1 MVLIETREEIKM
13 TIYCVSHLCIL
24 EYCSTHSIKINYI
37 FKVYEEPV
45 EIVPEEEEPVP
56 VVEEEEPV
64 PVVEEEEPVPVV
76 EEEEPVPV
84 VEEVEPEAPPPAG
97 TRQDSLN
104 GRGTRPTLKTVKSGK
119 LINSITCTFWRR
131 RLYFLRNRDG
141 WFLLQDRFLW
151 YLWHLKERVSFT
163 SG

>member
-1 MVLIETREEIKM
+1 MILIETREEIKM
-13 TIYCVSHLCIL
+13 TIHCVSHLGIL

-64 PVVEEEEPVPVV
+64 PVVEEEEPVPAV

-104 GRGTRPTLKTVKSGK
+104 GRIHHLIFYVYYLSCLRQTFQSSISFLNIWSHWQEQKSVAHIK
-119 LINSITCTFWRR
+119 LLSYTHNAA
-131 RLYFLRNRDG
+131 
-141 WFLLQDRFLW
+141 
-151 YLWHLKERVSFT
+151 
-163 SG
+163 

>member
-1 MVLIETREEIKM
+1 MILIETRGEIKM

-56 VVEEEEPV
+56 FE
-64 PVVEEEEPVPVV
+64 EEEEPVPVV

-97 TRQDSLN
+97 IRQDSLN
-104 GRGTRPTLKTVKSGK
+104 GRIYY
-119 LINSITCTFWRR
+119 LIFYVYYLSCLRQTSHSSI
-131 RLYFLRNRDG
+131 
-141 WFLLQDRFLW
+141 
-151 YLWHLKERVSFT
+151 SFFNIWPY
-163 SG
+163 

>member
-1 MVLIETREEIKM
+1 MTINDIIKHQRGFSNIQSNRNRNRSNKMDFILIKVMILIETREEVKTM
-13 TIYCVSHLCIL
+13 YCVSHLCIL

-56 VVEEEEPV
+56 VVEEEEPI
-64 PVVEEEEPVPVV
+64 PVVEK
-76 EEEEPVPV
+76 EEPVPV

-104 GRGTRPTLKTVKSGK
+104 GRIDH
-119 LINSITCTFWRR
+119 LIFYVYYLSCLRQTSQSSI
-131 RLYFLRNRDG
+131 
-141 WFLLQDRFLW
+141 
-151 YLWHLKERVSFT
+151 SFFNI
-163 SG
+163 

>member
-1 MVLIETREEIKM
+1 MILIETREEIKM
-13 TIYCVSHLCIL
+13 TIHCVSHLGIL

-64 PVVEEEEPVPVV
+64 PVVEE
-76 EEEEPVPV
+76 
-84 VEEVEPEAPPPAG
+84 VEPEAPPPAG

-104 GRGTRPTLKTVKSGK
+104 GRIHHLIFYVYYLSCLRQTFQSSISFLNIWSHWQEQKSVAHIK
-119 LINSITCTFWRR
+119 LLSYTHNAA
-131 RLYFLRNRDG
+131 
-141 WFLLQDRFLW
+141 
-151 YLWHLKERVSFT
+151 
-163 SG
+163 

>member
-1 MVLIETREEIKM
+1 MILIETRGEIKM

-76 EEEEPVPV
+76 EE
-84 VEEVEPEAPPPAG
+84 VEPEAPPPAG
-97 TRQDSLN
+97 IRQDSLN
-104 GRGTRPTLKTVKSGK
+104 GRIYY
-119 LINSITCTFWRR
+119 LIFYVYYLSCLRQTSHSSI
-131 RLYFLRNRDG
+131 
-141 WFLLQDRFLW
+141 
-151 YLWHLKERVSFT
+151 SFFNIWPY
-163 SG
+163 

>member
-1 MVLIETREEIKM
+1 MILIETREEIKM
-13 TIYCVSHLCIL
+13 TIYCVSHLGIL

-64 PVVEEEEPVPVV
+64 PVVEE
-76 EEEEPVPV
+76 
-84 VEEVEPEAPPPAG
+84 VEPEAPPPAG

-104 GRGTRPTLKTVKSGK
+104 GRIHH
-119 LINSITCTFWRR
+119 LIFYVYYLSCLRQTFQSSIS
-131 RLYFLRNRDG
+131 FLNI
-141 WFLLQDRFLW
+141 
-151 YLWHLKERVSFT
+151 
-163 SG
+163 

>member
-64 PVVEEEEPVPVV
+64 PVVEE
-76 EEEEPVPV
+76 
-84 VEEVEPEAPPPAG
+84 VEPEAPPPAG

-104 GRGTRPTLKTVKSGK
+104 GRIYHLIFYVYYLSCLRQTFQSSISFFNIWPYWQEQKSVAHIK
-119 LINSITCTFWRR
+119 LLSYRHNAA
-131 RLYFLRNRDG
+131 
-141 WFLLQDRFLW
+141 
-151 YLWHLKERVSFT
+151 
-163 SG
+163 